1 MRDTEYVF
9 LHVLGSDLMAHAD
22 LIPQHLEWW
31 TCDVE
36 DCRHTCYRRDNFLQH
51 LVREHKFPE
60 PKVKTKAAIKRAGA
74 QDPTWQKVE
83 QCHAET
89 TAKPQDEPCRFCGKT
104 LPTWKKLTVHLAKHM
119 EAMSLPIL
127 RLVVRKQ
134 LEADTIISP
143 VQEPPPRTFPPVKSE
158 LPHFNTSPNP
168 DQSSCLTH
176 QPGTI
181 AYPNVPHA
189 AYTYNPSGAF
199 SNFYDPS
206 SMAPQ
211 QPNPMNLGLH
221 QPGIGGS
228 FQGQAGYQNLPVSSS
243 YVGSAQY
250 MTQMEPFPAYMNT
263 LGLQDSS
270 GNQIYDATG
279 LDPTGGDQQQYSQ
292 QSSVSPYTRSPQQGH
307 AGFFHQQR

>member
-1 MRDTEYVF
+1 
-9 LHVLGSDLMAHAD
+9 MAHPD
-22 LIPQHLEWW
+22 SIRQHLEWW

-119 EAMSLPIL
+119 ETMSLPIL
-127 RLVVRKQ
+127 RLVARKQ
-134 LEADTIISP
+134 LDADTIISP

-158 LPHFNTSPNP
+158 PQYFNTSPNP
-168 DQSSCLTH
+168 DQSPGMTH
-176 QPGTI
+176 QPGTL
-181 AYPNVPHA
+181 AYPNTQQA
-189 AYTYNPSGAF
+189 AYTYNPSSAF
-199 SNFYDPS
+199 SSFYDTP
-206 SMAPQ
+206 MAPQ
-211 QPNPMNLGLH
+211 QPSAMNLGLH
-221 QPGIGGS
+221 QAGIGGG
-228 FQGQAGYQNLPVSSS
+228 FQGQAGYQNLPVSSGSS
-243 YVGSAQY
+243 YVGAPQY
-250 MTQMEPFPAYMNT
+250 MSMPQQMEPFPAYMNP
-263 LGLQDSS
+263 LGLQDAS

-279 LDPTGGDQQQYSQ
+279 LDPTNVGDQEQYSH
-292 QSSVSPYTRSPQQGH
+292 QSSLSPYTRSPHQGRG
-307 AGFFHQQR
+307 GFFHQQR